1 MTEKSKVLT
10 KDFWKYDPEKDG
22 DRRGKIGSHEF
33 ISVLQANSMFSVLYC
48 LNYIQVFQIFP
59 SYLLSISIGLPIRI
73 EHSFHK
79 IL

>member
-1 MTEKSKVLT
+1 MIEKSKVLT

-48 LNYIQVFQIFP
+48 LNYTP
-59 SYLLSISIGLPIRI
+59 SFSNLPFLFI
-73 EHSFHK
+73 EY
-79 IL
+79 